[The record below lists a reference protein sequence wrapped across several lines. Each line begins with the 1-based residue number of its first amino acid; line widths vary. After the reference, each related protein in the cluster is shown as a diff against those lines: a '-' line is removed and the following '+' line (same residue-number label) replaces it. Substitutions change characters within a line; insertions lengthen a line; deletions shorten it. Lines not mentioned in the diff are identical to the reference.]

1 MGTVFQDGRLNNGN
15 NKNVVRLA
23 LKKHDIDRSEKVTY
37 QEFIKSEAWE
47 VIKKAWYK
55 KYIKNCKKCNSYKN
69 IQLHH
74 ICYPN
79 RDKYGLGQYRKVQDK
94 HFISLCRSC
103 HQKYHDE
110 YGTFQD
116 MITTSIDYI
125 GKPKHNKI
133 FVNRVKEVRKKR
145 RKEKKLKINK
155 KRKPKKRTSMSASQ
169 LLSF

>member
-1 MGTVFQDGRLNNGN
+1 MPTVFQDGRLNNGN

-23 LKKHDIDRSEKVTY
+23 LKKHKIDRHEYTTY

-74 ICYPN
+74 ICYPD
-79 RDKYGLGQYRKVQDK
+79 RDKNGLGRYRKVQDR

-110 YGTFQD
+110 FGTYQD
-116 MITTSIDYI
+116 MITTSINYI
-125 GKPKHNKI
+125 GKEKHNK
-133 FVNRVKEVRKKR
+133 FFGSRKK
-145 RKEKKLKINK
+145 K
-155 KRKPKKRTSMSASQ
+155 KRIKVKREKPKKRKSMSASA
-169 LLSF
+169 LLSL